1 MIRRMSVLAPLVVVT
16 LLLSACETMESA
28 WDNTVGQISMPEMP
42 ALGFSDKPA
51 QSYCKNALCEGLPEK
66 DCMEI
71 PYCQKP

>member
-1 MIRRMSVLAPLVVVT
+1 MRKFSVLAPMLMAS
-16 LLLSACETMESA
+16 LILAGCETMESA

-42 ALGFSDKPA
+42 DLGLGSKPE
-51 QSYCKNALCEGLPEK
+51 QSACKNALCEGLPEK